1 MDIVTITTREFRLFQ
16 SLVRSEAGIHLS
28 DQKRA
33 LLVGRL
39 APRMRALGLT
49 SYDAYHARVL
59 ADREEL
65 VKMIDAVCTNETQF
79 FREPKQFAFLETE
92 VLPAWKA
99 EGKKHIRV
107 WSAACSTGEEPY
119 SIAMALS
126 AQMPE
131 ASVEILAS
139 DLSMKVLE
147 RATSGIW
154 PIERAAQIPLHYRKA
169 FMLRGTGPQDGKMA
183 ARPELSA
190 LIRFA
195 RINLSHDSYP
205 LAGRF
210 DLIFCRN
217 VLIYF
222 DAPSKRRV
230 IDRLLDR
237 LDPRGYL
244 FLGHSES
251 LNGFDRVRAA
261 GPTVYTPRADFLR
274 SIDSCGTDTPVCA
287 LSPLTLSSHT
297 PATTTACAPAWN
309 LDPSGAD
316 KSVCAPGGDR

>member
-1 MDIVTITTREFRLFQ
+1 MNTGTITTKEFRLFQ
-16 SLVRSEAGIHLS
+16 TLVQQEAGIFLS

-39 APRMRALGLT
+39 APRMRALSLT
-49 SYDAYHARVL
+49 SFASYHDHL
-59 ADREEL
+59 HREPQEL
-65 VKMIDAVCTNETQF
+65 VRMLDAICTNETQF
-79 FREPKQFAFLETE
+79 FREPKQFAFLEND
-92 VLPAWKA
+92 VLPAWRA
-99 EGKKHIRV
+99 EAAAGERTKQVRV

-119 SIAMALS
+119 SIAMTLS
-126 AQMPE
+126 AHLPDW
-131 ASVEILAS
+131 SIEILAS

-154 PIERAAQIPLHYRKA
+154 PIERAEQIPARYRKA
-169 FMLRGTGPQDGKMA
+169 FMLRGSGAQEGKMA
-183 ARPELSA
+183 ARPELSS

-195 RINLSHDSYP
+195 RVNLSHESYP
-205 LAGRF
+205 VNGKF

-237 LDPRGYL
+237 LEPRGYF

-251 LNGFDRVRAA
+251 LGNFDRVRAA
-261 GPTVYTPRADFLR
+261 GPTVYALR
-274 SIDSCGTDTPVCA
+274 DS
-287 LSPLTLSSHT
+287 
-297 PATTTACAPAWN
+297 
-309 LDPSGAD
+309 
-316 KSVCAPGGDR
+316 R